1 VSLSVLQRTIALAA
15 VALIAVVGA
24 LALARAGNE
33 DDAIAGDAQQVT
45 VAETGWYTALAGSRG
60 AAGDAE
66 RTTCRRILTGRSLGV
81 SHPVLPCGAKL
92 FISYGGVEV
101 LTEVIDNGM
110 KRSGRQFELTE
121 SLAQRLGIEGTQQIR
136 WRFAQPAGD
145 S

>member
-1 VSLSVLQRTIALAA
+1 MSIGLAQRAIALAA
-15 VALIAVVGA
+15 VALVAVVGA
-24 LALARAGNE
+24 LALARARSDE
-33 DDAIAGDAQQVT
+33 SPVEAQQVT
-45 VAETGWYTALAGSRG
+45 VAETSWYTALAGSRG
-60 AAGDAE
+60 APRDAE
-66 RTTCRRILTGRSLGV
+66 RTTCRRVLTGRSLGV
-81 SHPVLPCGAKL
+81 SHPVLPCNAKI

-136 WRFAQPAGD
+136 WRFAQPADD